1 MNLYLIFTQLRT
13 LRIKDIKLIF
23 LSSLFLMLECFSNV
37 NLRWLF
43 MSLCLFTFDWPTVYA
58 MEINRKYLSSIFS
71 SF

>member
-37 NLRWLF
+37 NLR
-43 MSLCLFTFDWPTVYA
+43 
-58 MEINRKYLSSIFS
+58 
-71 SF
+71 